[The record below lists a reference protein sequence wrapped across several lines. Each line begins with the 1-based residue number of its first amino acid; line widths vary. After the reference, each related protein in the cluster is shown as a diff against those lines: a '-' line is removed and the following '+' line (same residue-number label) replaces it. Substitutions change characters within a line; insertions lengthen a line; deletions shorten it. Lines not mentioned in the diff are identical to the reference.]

1 MPRKPWILVLNW
13 AQLITIKSLNM
24 KNNTEKDQ
32 KKSFLWKKK
41 SANTNQAKHKDGK
54 VTMMLQ
60 GHIFTCQ
67 MQY

>member
-1 MPRKPWILVLNW
+1 MPHKPWILVLNW

-32 KKSFLWKKK
+32 KKSVLWKKK

>member
-32 KKSFLWKKK
+32 KKSVLWKKK

>member
-32 KKSFLWKKK
+32 KKSVLWKKK

-54 VTMMLQ
+54 VTKMLQ

>member
-32 KKSFLWKKK
+32 KKSVLWKKK

-54 VTMMLQ
+54 VAMMLQ

>member
-32 KKSFLWKKK
+32 KKSVLWKKK

-60 GHIFTCQ
+60 GHSFTCQ

>member
-1 MPRKPWILVLNW
+1 MPHKPWILVLNW

-32 KKSFLWKKK
+32 KKSVLWKNK

>member
-13 AQLITIKSLNM
+13 AQLITIKSLYM

-32 KKSFLWKKK
+32 KKSVLWKKK